1 MSRLTRLWVL
11 ASLLLVATSVPAH
24 AVELEATLKYLP
36 QSANSLAILKIQD
49 LVKSPLGVQEEW
61 AKKHQTQFMAGS
73 VHIPPSVDFV
83 IRAFEFH
90 PEDTRVTKSYGVA
103 AMKTPVAMSRLASHE
118 KAHIEMVAG
127 HAAVHTNRNS
137 FFAELAPGLV
147 GGVSPGYRQ
156 NLARWLR
163 EVDSD
168 TVPAVSAYLKEV
180 ATNVGDAQVVLALD
194 FQDLVDPLSWRSR
207 IKSSPAVLDKPNAVT
222 TLTQLADGL
231 RGIALKIHVTD
242 KTTATIVM
250 DFNTVVS
257 QTAKPFLKPVL
268 MDLLGEA
275 GATLDDIDQGE
286 VDAKG
291 KTATITFALSDTGLR
306 QVMSMILMPTL
317 SEPSGEAATESVAAA
332 DPNKVTTG
340 TQTAGKVSLPATRA
354 YYAAINQVFDDLDK
368 MLKKGGNYNRSA
380 VWHDNFASK
389 IEQLSIRNVDPDLVS
404 YGQKVSSNL
413 RALAV
418 SLRGVPIEV
427 NKLQGSVTYNVQY
440 QPAGFYNSNWSIWS
454 TVAWQPAAVNVETNQ
469 AQIRGEQA
477 KAIAAGAKQRE
488 EIWQIMATDRQQ
500 IRVKLNEKFG
510 RDFET
515 QP

>member
-1 MSRLTRLWVL
+1 MSELSRWWVL
-11 ASLLLVATSVPAH
+11 APLLLVAQVMPVQ
-24 AVELEATLKYLP
+24 AVELEAALKYLP
-36 QSANSLAILKIQD
+36 ESANSLAIIKIQD

-83 IRAFEFH
+83 MRAFEFH

-103 AMKTPVAMSRLASHE
+103 AMKVPVAMSRLASHE
-118 KAHIEMVAG
+118 KSRIEMVAG

-137 FFAELAPGLV
+137 FFAELTPGLV

-163 EVDSD
+163 EVDSG
-168 TVPAVSAYLKEV
+168 TVPAMSAYLKEV
-180 ATNVGDAQVVLALD
+180 ATNSGDAQVLLALD
-194 FQDLVDPLSWRSR
+194 FQDLVDPTSWRSR
-207 IKSSPAVLDKPNAVT
+207 IKSTPVLLDKPNAVT
-222 TLTQLADGL
+222 TLTQLADAL
-231 RGIALKIHVTD
+231 RGITLKIHVTD
-242 KTTATIVM
+242 KTIATIVL

-268 MDLLGEA
+268 TDLLGEA
-275 GATLDDIDQGE
+275 GASLDDLEQGE
-286 VDAKG
+286 VEANG
-291 KTATITFALSDTGLR
+291 KTATITFPLSDTGLR

-317 SEPSGEAATESVAAA
+317 SEPTTDSGTESVAGT

-340 TQTAGKVSLPATRA
+340 APAPVTLPATRA
-354 YYAAINQVFDDLDK
+354 YYAAINQIFNDLDK
-368 MLKKGGNYNRSA
+368 SLKKGGNYNRSA

-389 IEQLSIRNVDPDLVS
+389 IDQLSIRGVDPDLVA
-404 YGQKVSSNL
+404 YGQKVSANL
-413 RALAV
+413 RALGV

-427 NKLQGSVTYNVQY
+427 NALQGSVRYNVQY
-440 QPAGFYNSNWSIWS
+440 QPAGYYNSNWSVWS

-469 AQIRGEQA
+469 AEIRGQQA

-488 EIWQIMATDRQQ
+488 EIWQMMATDRQQ
-500 IRVKLNEKFG
+500 IRVKMNEKFG

-515 QP
+515 EP